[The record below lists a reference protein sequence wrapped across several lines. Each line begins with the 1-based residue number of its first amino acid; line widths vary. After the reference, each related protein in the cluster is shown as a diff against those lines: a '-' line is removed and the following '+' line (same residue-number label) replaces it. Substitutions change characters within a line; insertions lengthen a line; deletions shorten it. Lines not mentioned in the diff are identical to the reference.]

1 MITIIDYG
9 LGNIRAFSNA
19 YERLNIKTK
28 VAHSVEDIK
37 HASKI
42 ILPGVG
48 AFDYAMSQ
56 LNASGM
62 RDELDKQVLENK
74 VPIMGICVGMQMLA
88 KSSEEGKMPG
98 LGWIDGQVKL
108 FDISLIPYKTQLP
121 HTGWNSIKPDN
132 NCKLLSRFDERS
144 RFYFL
149 HSYYFICNNIEDII
163 ATTEYGV
170 TYASAVNR
178 DNIYGI
184 QFHPEKSHA
193 NGVQLLNNFALLT

>member
-9 LGNIRAFSNA
+9 LGNIRAFVNV

-28 VAHSVEDIK
+28 VAHSAEDIK
-37 HASKI
+37 DASKI

-62 RDELDKQVLENK
+62 RDELEKQVLENNI
-74 VPIMGICVGMQMLA
+74 PIVGICVGMQMLA
-88 KSSEEGKMPG
+88 KSSEEGILPG
-98 LGWIDGQVKL
+98 LGWIDGKVKI
-108 FDISLIPYKTQLP
+108 FDTSLIPYKTRLP
-121 HTGWNSIKPDN
+121 HMGWNSINPDN
-132 NCKLLSRFDERS
+132 LNPLMVGLTPES

-149 HSYYFICNNIEDII
+149 HSYYFVCENDENIIS
-163 ATTEYGV
+163 TTEYGI
-170 TYASAVNR
+170 TYSCAVNR

-184 QFHPEKSHA
+184 QFHPEKSHS
-193 NGVQLLNNFALLT
+193 NGVQLLKNFASLT